1 MVIYLSVKLLKLCK
15 AGNNTSHPAIPS
27 HGHLEAKTNA
37 KFTFCSVL
45 NHKKMMTEAAD
56 NLYRMFWISIHVVED
71 MDRSIELLEH
81 QLGLEKESL
90 KVITV
95 NKNEEK
101 DSVSQKSRSALA
113 SLVGID
119 RWLYDYG
126 K

>member
-1 MVIYLSVKLLKLCK
+1 
-15 AGNNTSHPAIPS
+15 
-27 HGHLEAKTNA
+27 
-37 KFTFCSVL
+37 
-45 NHKKMMTEAAD
+45 MMTEAAD
-56 NLYRMFWISIHVVED
+56 KLDRMFWIGIVED

-81 QLGLEKESL
+81 QLGLEKKSL

-101 DSVSQKSRSALA
+101 DSQKSRSALA

-126 K
+126 KRVFEARFHHYKTGTWTEPIRPSMIGKFRLLRKLVN